1 MERVSKC
8 LKMDTQLCLSLATA
22 SGPDL
27 AARTADLVDAL
38 RGRGW
43 LKSGD
48 LFERG
53 FTDREL
59 REIVQHDASGQI
71 FSFPGSPGYK
81 LFDDVTEAEFDR
93 CIALK
98 NQGEKMIHRWS
109 VYQRRHH
116 RRMPKMGAE
125 R

>member
-1 MERVSKC
+1 
-8 LKMDTQLCLSLATA
+8 MDAQLCLSLSTP

-43 LKSGD
+43 LTAKELQGA
-48 LFERG
+48 G

-59 REIVQHDASGQI
+59 REIVQHDESGQI

-81 LFDDVTEAEFDR
+81 LFDDVTEKEFGR

-98 NQGEKMIHRWS
+98 NQGEKMVHRWTI
-109 VYQRRHH
+109 YHRRHH
-116 RRMPKMGAE
+116 RRQGK
-125 R
+125 